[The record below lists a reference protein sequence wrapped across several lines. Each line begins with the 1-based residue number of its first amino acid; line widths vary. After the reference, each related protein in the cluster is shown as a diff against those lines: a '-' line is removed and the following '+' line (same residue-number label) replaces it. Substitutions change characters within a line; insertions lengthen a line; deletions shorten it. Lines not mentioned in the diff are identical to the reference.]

1 MYSSCHSIQSILSS
15 PHFWVPKS
23 RVSKP
28 KGQRQFWLWSS
39 DKLCLT
45 KCRNLFYQVTK
56 SFLSRDE
63 IFLMKWRNIFNQVTK
78 YFWPSDKIFFFK
90 RRNLFYQETKS
101 FRSSDKIFLSSNKI
115 FSIQWRNL
123 FDQPVQS
130 SGFQCPVTRDFQR
143 VIKRGFPSQKN

>member
-23 RVSKP
+23 RVSMP

-63 IFLMKWRNIFNQVTK
+63 IFLTKWRNLFFQETK
-78 YFWPSDKIFFFK
+78 SFLSRDEIFFIK
-90 RRNLFYQETKS
+90 RRNLFYQVIKS
-101 FRSSDKIFLSSNKI
+101 FWSSDEIFLIK
-115 FSIQWRNL
+115 WRNL

-130 SGFQCPVTRDFQR
+130 SRFSVSISRYKEYSESYK
-143 VIKRGFPSQKN
+143 KRFF